1 MKTTA
6 SIATAATLA
15 LALLCGLGTSAATAD
30 TTSGAPPATAAPQ
43 KYTCTITPQYGRGRQ
58 WTGNLTISID
68 PTGAVSGK
76 YKSTS
81 TIPDPF
87 YSENIKVTGH
97 EKGKQ
102 MELVFHMVPPG
113 KFKIEGQFF
122 GSNYNGTAT
131 DQNANTFNFLAQR
144 LH

>member
-1 MKTTA
+1 MKTSA
-6 SIATAATLA
+6 SLKLAAA
-15 LALLCGLGTSAATAD
+15 LALLVQFGASTASAD
-30 TTSGAPPATAAPQ
+30 TTSSAPPTMAPPQ
-43 KYTCTITPQYGRGRQ
+43 KYTCTIDPQYGRGRQ
-58 WTGNLTISID
+58 WTGSLAISID
-68 PTGAVSGK
+68 PAGNVTGK

-102 MELVFHMVPPG
+102 MELVFHMVQPAT
-113 KFKIEGQFF
+113 FKIEGQFF

-131 DQNANTFNFLAQR
+131 NQNANTFNFLAQR

>member
-1 MKTTA
+1 MKISA
-6 SIATAATLA
+6 SIASAVA
-15 LALLCGLGTSAATAD
+15 LAALFQLGASTATAD
-30 TTSGAPPATAAPQ
+30 TTSSAPPTMAPPQ
-43 KYTCTITPQYGRGRQ
+43 KYNCTITPQYGRGRQ

-68 PTGAVSGK
+68 PTGNVTGK

-102 MELVFHMVPPG
+102 MELVFHMVPPA

-131 DQNANTFNFLAQR
+131 NQNANTFNFLAQR